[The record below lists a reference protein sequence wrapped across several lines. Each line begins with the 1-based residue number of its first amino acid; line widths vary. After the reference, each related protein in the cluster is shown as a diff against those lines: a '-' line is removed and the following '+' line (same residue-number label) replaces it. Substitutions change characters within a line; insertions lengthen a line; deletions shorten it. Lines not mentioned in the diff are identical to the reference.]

1 MGGGR
6 LNLWV
11 TLVDLVLCLPTTFSH
26 VERWD
31 YVNELDGRTNGWK
44 LLTVSTDA
52 FLRFSDAFAHT
63 LVLVV
68 GRWRCKSSL
77 MVSLLFLESEMGW
90 RRVT

>member
-1 MGGGR
+1 ME
-6 LNLWV
+6 
-11 TLVDLVLCLPTTFSH
+11 TF
-26 VERWD
+26 
-31 YVNELDGRTNGWK
+31 DGFRPM
-44 LLTVSTDA
+44 L